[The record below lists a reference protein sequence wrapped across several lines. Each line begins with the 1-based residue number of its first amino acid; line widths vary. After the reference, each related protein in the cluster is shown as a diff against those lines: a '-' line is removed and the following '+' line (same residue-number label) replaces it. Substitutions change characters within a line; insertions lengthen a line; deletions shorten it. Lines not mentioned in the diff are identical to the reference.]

1 MSRGDYR
8 FGEVADG
15 LADMVETR
23 ESGGGNMVEEMELG
37 KEGGFEGED
46 IFGRFTVIKFD
57 EEGGE
62 AFDEGGSGGEA
73 EVAGGVDE
81 SAREPDWR
89 ETSVKL
95 VGGNLFGGGDLWPAL
110 AVGDDGGE
118 AFVMI
123 LDGRKAGSEGEL
135 FSGERHEK
143 G

>member
-1 MSRGDYR
+1 MG
-8 FGEVADG
+8 ADSSK
-15 LADMVETR
+15 DRPETIDSNSER
-23 ESGGGNMVEEMELG
+23 ISSSSSN
-37 KEGGFEGED
+37 
-46 IFGRFTVIKFD
+46 
-57 EEGGE
+57 
-62 AFDEGGSGGEA
+62 EGGSGGEA

-89 ETSVKL
+89 EASVNL

-135 FSGERHEK
+135 FSGERHEE